1 MATGN
6 RLADLSAKEAA
17 LASVTPVL
25 AVRIPDPGTM
35 TLPDNPEYSETDI
48 KWINSL
54 PMTQFK
60 NGWWEDSKSAPILPE
75 QLGIELLR
83 KIHNA
88 THLGAK
94 KMQDLVRT
102 AKIVIKDYRV
112 KIEKIASDCKACLLT
127 NPTKTSGAT
136 KGARERGTRPGA
148 YWEVDFTE
156 VKLGQYGYRYLL
168 VFIDTFSGWVEA
180 YPTKKETAKVVT
192 KKLSEEI
199 LPRFGFPAQVGS
211 DNGPVFVSKVSQG
224 LAAVL
229 GTNWKLHCAYRP
241 QSSGQVERMN
251 RTLKETL
258 TKLTL

>member
-127 NPTKTSGAT
+127 NPTKTLGAI
-136 KGARERGTRPGA
+136 KGARERGTCP
-148 YWEVDFTE
+148 
-156 VKLGQYGYRYLL
+156 
-168 VFIDTFSGWVEA
+168 
-180 YPTKKETAKVVT
+180 
-192 KKLSEEI
+192 
-199 LPRFGFPAQVGS
+199 
-211 DNGPVFVSKVSQG
+211 
-224 LAAVL
+224 
-229 GTNWKLHCAYRP
+229 
-241 QSSGQVERMN
+241 
-251 RTLKETL
+251 
-258 TKLTL
+258 